1 VRDIDQWAPRFQF
14 LAGSVGPSHAYAGVV
29 DFGGEIEVLGM
40 RVRNGDVV
48 HADRHGAVVVP
59 PQCIRDLPA
68 AAAKIARREAAILAV
83 ARAPD
88 CTAEK
93 LIAVFKEQDAIH

>member
-1 VRDIDQWAPRFQF
+1 VIPIA
-14 LAGSVGPSHAYAGVV
+14 A
-29 DFGGEIEVLGM
+29 
-40 RVRNGDVV
+40 
-48 HADRHGAVVVP
+48 
-59 PQCIRDLPA
+59 IRGLPA
-68 AAAKIARREAAILAV
+68 AVAKVAKREASILSV

>member
-1 VRDIDQWAPRFQF
+1 M
-14 LAGSVGPSHAYAGVV
+14 VGPSHAYVGIV

-40 RVRNGDVV
+40 RVRSGDLV
-48 HADRHGAVVVP
+48 HADRHGAVVIPVAV
-59 PQCIRDLPA
+59 IRDLPA
-68 AAAKIARREAAILAV
+68 AVEKVAKREASILAV
-83 ARAPD
+83 ARAPQ